1 MRNTG
6 LFLVGMDY
14 NVAYMNARNYTTLFW
29 FRLARQRLLRS
40 LGVVVGICFL
50 VASASAELPGEIRKS
65 LSQYHIPETSVSA
78 MVVPLDSGEALL
90 SHRANTPRNPAS
102 VMKLLTTY
110 AALEILGPAYTWKT
124 RFYIHGTLKNGVLD
138 GDLVIK
144 GGGDPYLVQEQFWL
158 QLAALREMGIET
170 IKGNLLIDNSAFD
183 LPPHD
188 RSEFDEQP
196 TRLYNVGPSATM
208 LNFNASRFRLHPKD
222 GKVEVLLD
230 PPIQNVIVNN
240 RLKLVK
246 GACHGARGGWF
257 VDVAHKQSKAY
268 VVFSGQ
274 YKSQCGSY
282 DLNRAVLDS
291 NAYLYG
297 VFAYLWNT
305 LGGKFQGGY
314 ASVEVKEDA
323 TPFYIGESKPL
334 AEVIN
339 GANKYSNNLLAR
351 QLLLAVAYHY
361 FGEGASVK
369 DGVDSVRAWLNDKG
383 LQMPGLVMENGSGL
397 SRQISMSAAGLN
409 KMLIHAANSLYH
421 PEFMASFSLSGMD
434 GTMKKRLKDLNLG
447 GRARLKT
454 GYVKGV
460 RTLAGYLRAYSGRD
474 YAVVLFVSDARTNF
488 SNGNVI
494 QDEFIKWALEAG

>member
-1 MRNTG
+1 
-6 LFLVGMDY
+6 MDY
-14 NVAYMNARNYTTLFW
+14 NVAYMNARNYTTLFR
-29 FRLARQRLLRS
+29 FRLARQCLLRS
-40 LGVVVGICFL
+40 LGVVAGISFL
-50 VASASAELPGEIRKS
+50 VASARAELPEEIRKS
-65 LSQYHIPETSVSA
+65 LSKYNISESSVSA
-78 MVVPLDSGEALL
+78 IVVPLDSGEAIL
-90 SHRANTPRNPAS
+90 SHRSTTPRNPAS

-110 AALEILGPAYTWKT
+110 AALEILGPAHTWQT

-170 IKGNLLIDNSAFD
+170 IKGNLLIDNSSYD
-183 LPPHD
+183 LPDHD

-230 PPIQNVIVNN
+230 PPVHNIIVNN
-240 RLKLVK
+240 RLKLVE
-246 GACHGARGGWF
+246 GRCRGARSGWS
-257 VDVAHKQSKAY
+257 VDVTQKQSKAY

-274 YKSQCGSY
+274 YKSKCGSY
-282 DLNRAVLDS
+282 DLSRAVLDS
-291 NAYLYG
+291 DAYLYG
-297 VFAYLWNT
+297 VFTYLWGT

-314 ASVEVKEDA
+314 AGVEVKEDA
-323 TPFYIGESKPL
+323 TPFYTGESKSL

-351 QLLLAVAYHY
+351 QLLMAIAYHY
-361 FGEGASVK
+361 FGEGASIK
-369 DGVDSVRAWLNDKG
+369 DGVDSVHAWLNDKG
-383 LQMPGLVMENGSGL
+383 LSLPGLVMENGSGL

-409 KMLIHAANSLYH
+409 QMLVHAANSLYH

-434 GTMKKRLKDLNLG
+434 GTMKKRLEDLNLG

-460 RTLAGYLRAYSGRD
+460 RTLAGYLRTDSGRD
-474 YAVVLFVSDARTNF
+474 YAVVFFMTDARVNF
-488 SNGNVI
+488 SNGNII
-494 QDEFIKWALEAG
+494 QDEFIKWVLKAG

>member
-6 LFLVGMDY
+6 LFFVGMDY
-14 NVAYMNARNYTTLFW
+14 NVTYMNARNYTTLFRFW
-29 FRLARQRLLRS
+29 LARQSLMRSWGVLL
-40 LGVVVGICFL
+40 GISFM
-50 VASASAELPGEIRKS
+50 VASARAELPAEIRKS
-65 LSQYHIPETSVSA
+65 LSKFSIPESSVSA
-78 MVVPLDSGEALL
+78 MVVPLDSGAVLFA
-90 SHRANTPRNPAS
+90 HRANTPRNPAS

-158 QLAALREMGIET
+158 QLAALRELGIET
-170 IKGNLLIDNSAFD
+170 ILGNLLIDNSAFD
-183 LPPHD
+183 LPAHD
-188 RSEFDEQP
+188 RSEFDEEP

-240 RLKLVK
+240 RLKLVN
-246 GACHGARGGWF
+246 GACQSARGGWS
-257 VDVAHKQSKAY
+257 VDVKQKQSKAY
-268 VVFSGQ
+268 VVFSGK
-274 YKSQCGSY
+274 YKGKCGTY
-282 DLNRAVLDS
+282 DFNRAVLDS
-291 NAYLYG
+291 DAYLYG
-297 VFAYLWNT
+297 VFAYLWGT

-314 ASVEVKEDA
+314 ANVEIKEDA
-323 TPFYIGESKPL
+323 TPFYSGESKPL
-334 AEVIN
+334 SEVIA

-351 QLLLAVAYHY
+351 QLLLAIAYHY

-369 DGVDSVRAWLNDKG
+369 DGVDSVSAWLNDKG
-383 LQMPGLVMENGSGL
+383 LSMPGLVMENGSGL
-397 SRQISMSAAGLN
+397 SRQISISAAGLN
-409 KMLIHAANSLYH
+409 NMLVHAASSLYQ

-434 GTMKKRLKDLNLG
+434 GTMRKRLKDLNLG

-460 RTLAGYLRAYSGRD
+460 RTLAGYVRADSGRD
-474 YAVVLFVSDARTNF
+474 YAVVFFMTDTRANF

-494 QDEFIKWALEAG
+494 QDEFIKWVLEAG